1 MTSKRFGLGRFEV
14 RSAGNSMVFR
24 DWLLPGVR
32 ELANQVFDGLAGM
45 ALEQA
50 WFEHGFARPAY
61 SAAVAGGVADTP
73 RQRSDALFWQFPC
86 RTEAAA
92 WDNHATAPQAVR
104 VANTLNVYL

>member
-14 RSAGNSMVFR
+14 RTAGNNMVFR

-32 ELANQVFDGLAGM
+32 ELAKPVFDGLGGL

-61 SAAVAGGVADTP
+61 SAAAAGGKYPACV
-73 RQRSDALFWQFPC
+73 SG
-86 RTEAAA
+86 AAMSHL
-92 WDNHATAPQAVR
+92 D
-104 VANTLNVYL
+104 

>member
-14 RSAGNSMVFR
+14 RTAGNSMVFR

-32 ELANQVFDGLAGM
+32 ELAKPVFDGLAGL

-61 SAAVAGGVADTP
+61 SAAVAGGKHLACVP
-73 RQRSDALFWQFPC
+73 G
-86 RTEAAA
+86 AAMG
-92 WDNHATAPQAVR
+92 
-104 VANTLNVYL
+104 YLD